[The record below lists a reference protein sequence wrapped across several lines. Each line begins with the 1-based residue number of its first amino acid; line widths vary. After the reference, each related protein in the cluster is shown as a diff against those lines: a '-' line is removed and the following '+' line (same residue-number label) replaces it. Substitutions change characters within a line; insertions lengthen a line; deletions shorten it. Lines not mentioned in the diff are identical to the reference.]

1 MLVNEAIVLA
11 GGLGTRLKEVTG
23 LLPKVMAPVNGRP
36 FLEYLLNYL
45 IVNKITKVIL
55 AAGYG
60 SEVLKDH
67 FGNSFRGISLVW
79 SDEEEPLGTGGAIL
93 QAAAHAE
100 SDSVFILNGDTL
112 FDVPLENMAVEAGN
126 NFNSICLALKP
137 MINFDRYGSV
147 KMENG
152 IITSFEEKRF
162 CSEGLI
168 NGGVYLLSRNWLIT
182 RSPGRKFS
190 FERDVLEKYVS
201 QKEMKAFICDNY
213 FIDIGIP
220 SDYQRAQSEIPERLP
235 LKF

>member
-1 MLVNEAIVLA
+1 MIVNEAIVLA

-23 LLPKVMAPVNGRP
+23 LVPKVMAPVNGRP

-45 IVNKITKVIL
+45 TVNKITKVIL

-60 SEVLKDH
+60 SEVLKKH

-93 QAAAHAE
+93 QASAHAE

-112 FDVPLENMAVEAGN
+112 FDVPLEDMAVEAGN
-126 NFNSICLALKP
+126 NFSSICLALKP

-152 IITSFEEKRF
+152 IITGFEEKKF

-168 NGGVYLLSRNWLIT
+168 NGGVYLLSRNWLIK
-182 RSPGRKFS
+182 RAPGRKFS
-190 FERDVLEKYVS
+190 FESDILEKYVS
-201 QKEMKAFICDNY
+201 QKEMKAFICDKY

-220 SDYQRAQSEIPERLP
+220 ADFKRAQTEIPTV
-235 LKF
+235 FFFDT